1 MQSMDLKIFC
11 PRCREPT
18 YREVRY
24 RSDPQFIGRVLV
36 CEHCG
41 ERILEPLGPG
51 GSARTVDEPGN
62 DVADG
67 PTPATQRESTET
79 KTQYHQASLNRTVI
93 LGRLQLSYYEL
104 WAILSLVFYRLAW
117 SSWCSIW

>member
-1 MQSMDLKIFC
+1 MGITIVSPNFSELSHLLLPDDLTVPMQSMDLKIFC

-41 ERILEPLGPG
+41 ERILEPLASG
-51 GSARTVDEPGN
+51 
-62 DVADG
+62 
-67 PTPATQRESTET
+67 RECED
-79 KTQYHQASLNRTVI
+79 
-93 LGRLQLSYYEL
+93 
-104 WAILSLVFYRLAW
+104 
-117 SSWCSIW
+117 C

>member
-41 ERILEPLGPG
+41 ERILEPLGSGRECEDCWRVWLRCGCWTYASRPSRVDG
-51 GSARTVDEPGN
+51 GRAAR
-62 DVADG
+62 
-67 PTPATQRESTET
+67 
-79 KTQYHQASLNRTVI
+79 L
-93 LGRLQLSYYEL
+93 L
-104 WAILSLVFYRLAW
+104 
-117 SSWCSIW
+117 